1 MQKIVD
7 DIDCQLITEI
17 SPIEFL
23 RFFRLT
29 TGS

>member
-23 RFFRLT
+23 RFF
-29 TGS
+29 